1 MSAKLPLISNVGVY
15 LNEIAI
21 TSNWYSREK
30 VRSNAEHAVS
40 ASLGIWQ
47 ALLTSIQEEL
57 KGLEHAIAQERQDRM
72 VQEEEKIRVEQETL
86 AEIERLQ
93 DRNSKS
99 LSPRATFTLAFVSN
113 VFAIASVLV
122 AVFGTGIGQGIAN
135 FNFAPG
141 DLSRLLIIILL
152 LALGLSALYFLAQY
166 LFFWIGSLV
175 LTVLHIPFGNRY
187 YYEMDI
193 HVDAPLNPGA
203 VSELI
208 SGQFKRSGRGEW
220 LIENIENSTDAAWK
234 PYRNKNV
241 TTGVRFWTKHLWPA
255 FRRSE
260 RNSYRVERSGKNEG
274 MHKIYLEVTA
284 LLARSHWYQ
293 VLHPSVQAVLVYE
306 VLFHRPGGQER

>member
-1 MSAKLPLISNVGVY
+1 MRISRKSVFLMSMNHNSEGYVLLVSAKLPLISNVGVY

-122 AVFGTGIGQGIAN
+122 AVFGTSIGQGIAN
-135 FNFAPG
+135 FHIDSG
-141 DLSRLLIIILL
+141 DFSRLLLIILL
-152 LALGLSALYFLAQY
+152 LALGLSAPHFRAIFVLLD
-166 LFFWIGSLV
+166 WVIGAYSPTHSIRESV
-175 LTVLHIPFGNRY
+175 LLRDG
-187 YYEMDI
+187 
-193 HVDAPLNPGA
+193 
-203 VSELI
+203 
-208 SGQFKRSGRGEW
+208 
-220 LIENIENSTDAAWK
+220 
-234 PYRNKNV
+234 
-241 TTGVRFWTKHLWPA
+241 
-255 FRRSE
+255 
-260 RNSYRVERSGKNEG
+260 
-274 MHKIYLEVTA
+274 
-284 LLARSHWYQ
+284 
-293 VLHPSVQAVLVYE
+293 HPC
-306 VLFHRPGGQER
+306 